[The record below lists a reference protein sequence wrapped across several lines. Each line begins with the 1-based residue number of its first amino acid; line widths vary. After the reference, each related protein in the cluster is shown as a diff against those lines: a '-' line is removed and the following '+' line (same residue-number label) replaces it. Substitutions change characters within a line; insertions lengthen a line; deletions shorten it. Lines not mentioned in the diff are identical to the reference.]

1 MPAELNGKTASG
13 VGAKS
18 EKKSTVSA
26 CLAVMDVGALCGL
39 EVPDDQKSADRSH
52 HLHPTPVGAGPC
64 MAGCRRGFTL
74 AR

>member
-39 EVPDDQKSADRSH
+39 E
-52 HLHPTPVGAGPC
+52 GP
-64 MAGCRRGFTL
+64 G
-74 AR
+74 

>member
-1 MPAELNGKTASG
+1 MLLEAGGCHPGGLGVELVFRDPMPAELNGKTASG

-39 EVPDDQKSADRSH
+39 E
-52 HLHPTPVGAGPC
+52 GP
-64 MAGCRRGFTL
+64 G
-74 AR
+74 